1 MIAAPEGIPQF
12 EIFKRRTRAAF
23 YGGGV
28 FVILLNLA
36 VVSYIFYNHPLRAHN
51 QEALPWYV
59 GGFIVTAAI
68 VVAFIVLLRQA
79 VARNT
84 PRCPRCAAKA
94 TWRELS
100 QVLSSGCCPRCAS
113 RYT

>member
-1 MIAAPEGIPQF
+1 MITAPEGIPQL
-12 EIFKRRTRAAF
+12 EIFKRRTRAVF

-36 VVSYIFYNHPLRAHN
+36 VISYIFYNYPLRAHN
-51 QEALPWYV
+51 LEALPWYV
-59 GGFIVTAAI
+59 VGFIVTASI
-68 VVAFIVLLRQA
+68 VVAFLVLFRQV

-84 PRCPRCAAKA
+84 PPCPRCGAMA

-113 RYT
+113 RYA